1 MPARKPAAMRCFLPI
16 FTNHIYIYMAL
27 LEKQLYVRRSTL
39 KGAGMG
45 LFTSK
50 PIAKGTKIVE
60 YKGRITTWKEVDDR
74 NGLNGYIYYV
84 NRNHVIDA
92 WTYKAALARY
102 ANDAMGP
109 IRARGVDAGASS
121 AVTASPQGVRRP
133 LVVRARPPYHDLL
146 MTVRG

>member
-1 MPARKPAAMRCFLPI
+1 
-16 FTNHIYIYMAL
+16 MAL
-27 LEKQLYVRRSTL
+27 LEKQLFVRRSTL

-109 IRARGVDAGASS
+109 IR
-121 AVTASPQGVRRP
+121 TPGVRNNSKYDNEGLKVYIYAVKNIP
-133 LVVRARPPYHDLL
+133 AGSEILVAYGKEYWDII
-146 MTVRG
+146 MDNIASAE